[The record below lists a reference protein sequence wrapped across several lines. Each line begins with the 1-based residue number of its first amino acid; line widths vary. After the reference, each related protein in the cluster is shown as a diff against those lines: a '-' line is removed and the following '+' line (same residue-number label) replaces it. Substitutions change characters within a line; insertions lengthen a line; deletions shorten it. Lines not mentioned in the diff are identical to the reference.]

1 LSEYKKI
8 IIINYSLITLKDSLR
23 SFGIF
28 SFLKKTLARSLFGLV
43 VLVELLLLLSLLV
56 CSEESDLA
64 RSFPLPLPV
73 VAVVVVPVLVSPDFS
88 PCLARPFPLPLPV
101 VAVVVIPVLVSP
113 DFSPCLV
120 ERLVVLMPLV
130 RLPFLVSVVV
140 GPMTDVRFL
149 FYFYVI
155 IRDEYRFLL

>member
-88 PCLARPFPLPLPV
+88 PCL
-101 VAVVVIPVLVSP
+101 
-113 DFSPCLV
+113 V

-130 RLPFLVSVVV
+130 RLPPARFFVSVVV
-140 GPMTDVRFL
+140 GPMMSDSSFI
-149 FYFYVI
+149 FMSSSDMNI
-155 IRDEYRFLL
+155 GSC